1 MPMPRTLVRII
12 AVFIVTFFLQSI
24 ARAGD
29 SRLSVPPLAKP
40 PLGERWFGIFMGG
53 ERTGFGRQV
62 TTAVDDGYEMTVEGS
77 VRMVVLGFSREAA
90 SREVYRVGRDLALR
104 SFRVEQVL
112 DGTPQRL
119 EGETTPA
126 GVKIRLERGGSRKEK
141 LLKTK
146 GAVYPPPVLNLY
158 PLLKGAVAGKRY
170 KVTMLDVEG
179 GSLKNVAITVQGSD
193 TAAGG
198 IQAVH
203 MVNDLYPMVD
213 NEVWVDRDGNTL
225 RESVRD
231 GLVETVAEDGDA
243 GRRFLAEA
251 TLSRRDM
258 ILDFSL
264 VRLNPPLE
272 RVRELKSL
280 VINLEGIPREMSLPD
295 GGGQSVRRLGD
306 GSVQVTVEPVVPSAA
321 PAGDSAPAVDAAAL
335 APWLAPTD
343 LLPADH
349 PEIVATA
356 RRVIGDDASA
366 RGRLEKLV
374 TWVSSYVKD
383 SVTDAPSPLDTL
395 ASRTGNC
402 QSHARLFVSLARAVG
417 IPARF
422 VSGLVS
428 LDGKGLL
435 YHSWA
440 EVFVD
445 GAWQQVDPA
454 FDQVPADA
462 SHVKLVEGESP
473 DRLAAIAAVVGRIK
487 ARVVDMR

>member
-1 MPMPRTLVRII
+1 MHMSLVLFRII
-12 AVFIVTFFLQSI
+12 TILLAAFLLQP
-24 ARAGD
+24 AAQADD
-29 SRLSVPPLAKP
+29 SRRSMPPLAKP
-40 PLGERWFGIFMGG
+40 PVGEQWFGIFMGG

-62 TTAVDDGYEMTVEGS
+62 ITAENDGYEMTVEGS

-90 SREVYRVGRDLALR
+90 SREFYRVGRDLSLR

-119 EGETTPA
+119 EGEMTPA
-126 GVKIRLERGGSRKEK
+126 GVKVRVERGGSRKEK

-146 GAVYPPPVLNLY
+146 GAVYPPPALNLY
-158 PLLKGAVAGKRY
+158 PLMKGAVAGKRY

-179 GSLKNVAITVQGSD
+179 VALKSVAITVQGAD
-193 TAAGG
+193 AAAGG
-198 IQAVH
+198 NKAVR

-213 NEVWVDRDGNTL
+213 NEVWVDWDGNTL

-243 GRRFLAEA
+243 GRRFLADA
-251 TLSRRDM
+251 ALSRRDM

-264 VRLNPPLE
+264 VQLDPPLE
-272 RVRELKSL
+272 RVRELKRIVFS
-280 VINLEGIPREMSLPD
+280 LEGIPREMSLPD
-295 GGGQSVRRLGD
+295 GGGQSVRRLDD
-306 GSVQVTVEPVVPSAA
+306 GSVQVIVEPMVPPATVDAGA
-321 PAGDSAPAVDAAAL
+321 PAAVGASL

-356 RRVIGDDASA
+356 RRVVGDDPFA
-366 RGRLEKLV
+366 RSRLEKLV
-374 TWVSSYVKD
+374 TWVSSYVED
-383 SVTDAPSPLDTL
+383 RITDAPSPLDTL

-402 QSHARLFVSLARAVG
+402 QSHARLFVTLARAAG
-417 IPARF
+417 IPTRF

-428 LDGKGLL
+428 LNGKGLL

-440 EVFVD
+440 EAFVD
-445 GAWQQVDPA
+445 GVWVQVDPT

-473 DRLAAIAAVVGRIK
+473 DRLAAIAAVVGRVR
-487 ARVVDMR
+487 ARVVEMK